1 MTMPEPIALA
11 EDFELVSERLTMR
24 LHDPK
29 LAQSTSDYYQR
40 NRAHFAPYCPLREP
54 AFHDTEAWLKR
65 SVELRQASL
74 SGQALQLLL
83 FRRDQGSS
91 EVIGDVN
98 FTNIVRGV
106 FQAGHLGYQLDCEYV
121 GKGLMQEALT
131 IGIAYV
137 FRKMNLHRVMAN
149 YVPTNER
156 SARLL
161 RRLGFQVEG
170 FARDYLFLEG
180 QWKDHLLTSLN
191 NPAFQ
196 VLA

>member
-1 MTMPEPIALA
+1 MIMPEPIALA
-11 EDFELVSERLTMR
+11 EDFELVSERLSLR

-29 LAQSTSDYYQR
+29 LAQVTSDYYQR

-54 AFHDTEAWLKR
+54 AFHDVEAWSKR
-65 SVELRQASL
+65 SAELRQASL

-106 FQAGHLGYQLDCEYV
+106 FQASYLGYQLDREYV
-121 GKGLMQEALT
+121 GKGLMHEALT
-131 IGIAYV
+131 AAV
-137 FRKMNLHRVMAN
+137 AHAFTNMRLHRLMAN

-170 FARDYLFLEG
+170 YARDYLFLEG
-180 QWKDHLLTSLN
+180 QWKDHLLTSLG

-196 VLA
+196 VGG